1 MAKYLTEQQHDLVM
15 DILYVELHNRTENGE
30 ETLELVKA
38 IDHLDDI
45 MVALGYGEDY

>member
-1 MAKYLTEQQHDLVM
+1 M
-15 DILYVELHNRTENGE
+15 DILHAELHNQTENGE
-30 ETLELVKA
+30 ETIELVKV